1 MNLKEYLINC
11 FLEEREIIEQLIYID
26 NSIQKTNF
34 TYEQMLNEIKEL
46 DVDNKQVI
54 NEQCIAI
61 TDGELKTVFKIL
73 ISIPTLNTLWVD
85 RTSLGINKYLVS
97 RANEFYQE
105 ERINLDITKDYW
117 KYKNS
122 EYPIIISGFD
132 FFVEGI
138 SEDFKDAII
147 LEQ

>member
-11 FLEEREIIEQLIYID
+11 FLEEREIIEELIYID

-34 TYEQMLNEIKEL
+34 IYEQMLNDIREVKA
-46 DVDNKQVI
+46 DNQQVI

-73 ISIPTLNTLWVD
+73 ISIPTLNTIWVN

-97 RANEFYQE
+97 R
-105 ERINLDITKDYW
+105 INLDITKDYF

-122 EYPIIISGFD
+122 QYPIIISGFD

-138 SEDFKDAII
+138 SEDFNDAII
-147 LEQ
+147 LE